1 MTTNT
6 LEKTEAE
13 WREELTPDQFEICRE
28 CGTELAFSG
37 EYWDCH
43 DIGIYRCVCCGE
55 ALFDSE
61 TKYESGTGWP
71 SFSQPITEEA
81 VIYKEEEEDH
91 PLGMNRVEVSCST
104 CESHLGHVF
113 EDGPRV
119 TGLRYCINSTSLAL
133 DRN

>member
-1 MTTNT
+1 MNKHP

-71 SFSQPITEEA
+71 SFWQPITEEA
-81 VIYKEEEEDH
+81 VVYKEEEEDH
-91 PLGMNRVEVSCST
+91 PLGMNRVEVSCGK
-104 CESHLGHVF
+104 CEAHLGHVF
-113 EDGPRV
+113 EDGPV
-119 TGLRYCINSTSLAL
+119 ITGLRYCINSASLAL